1 LQGCKFDQAQ
11 DSLIVHEIISSGAV
25 VLTGHKTD
33 NFEATFSLTETIEIL
48 KE

>member
-11 DSLIVHEIISSGAV
+11 DSLILHENISSGAV

-33 NFEATFSLTETIEIL
+33 NFEAIFSFTETIEIF
-48 KE
+48 

>member
-1 LQGCKFDQAQ
+1 ML
-11 DSLIVHEIISSGAV
+11 HEIISSGAV

-33 NFEATFSLTETIEIL
+33 NFEATFFLTETIEIL